1 MNVVENIRRDVE
13 NRIRWVEQAKQ
24 AEKKALELP
33 ESIQNSNGVID
44 QDSQGMFELML
55 FGGDKALKVCEEAG
69 VIFDTPQIRGCS
81 DDFEAKGMLGEDVTI
96 RVIRLSAP
104 ANCTITK
111 VPYTNYRYYSE
122 CNEQAPEL

>member
-81 DDFEAKGMLGEDVTI
+81 DDFEAIGMLGEDVTI

-111 VPYTNYRYYSE
+111 VPYTSYRYYSE